1 MGIYKLP
8 LGIRIPR
15 DDEYPK
21 GYVVEEINKKRNL
34 ANIVQGYKLVE
45 VTDKKFTHF
54 TEINVDIDKLWS
66 LFISLSNS
74 IIGDKAYGLIGFKGE
89 KPTLSKIS
97 DKQNIIDL
105 FNKYEFEL
113 SNDGF
118 SEFGIAYYDDNT
130 LNEIFITTFKYVQVW
145 TTDKEALVKALRKEG
160 LKEKKS
166 LNFIDEFPV
175 VSEAIST
182 DTEEESRSY
191 TQILGEIK
199 EEFEKF

>member
-15 DDEYPK
+15 YDEYPK
-21 GYVVEEINKKRNL
+21 GYVVEEVNKKRDS

-45 VTDKKFTHF
+45 VSDKKFTHF
-54 TEINVDIDKLWS
+54 TEINIDIDKLWS
-66 LFISLSNS
+66 LFISLSDS

-97 DKQNIIDL
+97 DKKNIIEL
-105 FNKYEFEL
+105 FSKYQFEL

-130 LNEIFITTFKYVQVW
+130 LNEIYITTFKYVQVW
-145 TTDKEALVKALRKEG
+145 TTDKDSLVKALRKAG
-160 LKEKKS
+160 LKEKKI

-175 VSEAIST
+175 VSEAISP
-182 DTEEESRSY
+182 DEVEGILSY
-191 TQILGEIK
+191 TQILSEIK